1 MSALC
6 GDLEEGGI
14 TLGMGKRHMN
24 LEIPSEFEKNTPHDE
39 KSIKTVADVKVAS
52 VMHRDR
58 STLAVLCGLLCIS
71 YVTLYQITAS
81 IWWVIFA
88 IAAGIA
94 LVWFAMTSASA
105 KEFMKKAVL
114 SLEETSDFSK
124 GVNR

>member
-1 MSALC
+1 M
-6 GDLEEGGI
+6 D
-14 TLGMGKRHMN
+14 MGKRHMN
-24 LEIPSEFEKNTPHDE
+24 LEMSGEFEKNTPYDE
-39 KSIKTVADVKVAS
+39 KSIKTIADVKVAS

-58 STLAVLCGLLCIS
+58 SMLAVLCGLLCIS

>member
-1 MSALC
+1 M
-6 GDLEEGGI
+6 
-14 TLGMGKRHMN
+14 
-24 LEIPSEFEKNTPHDE
+24 
-39 KSIKTVADVKVAS
+39 
-52 VMHRDR
+52 
-58 STLAVLCGLLCIS
+58 
-71 YVTLYQITAS
+71 TLYQITAS

>member
-24 LEIPSEFEKNTPHDE
+24 LEIPSEFEKNTLHDE

-58 STLAVLCGLLCIS
+58 SMLAVLCGLLCIS
-71 YVTLYQITAS
+71 YVTLYQITCQH
-81 IWWVIFA
+81 F
-88 IAAGIA
+88 
-94 LVWFAMTSASA
+94 F
-105 KEFMKKAVL
+105 E
-114 SLEETSDFSK
+114 
-124 GVNR
+124 N